1 MRPDGQF
8 FDLKKYSHLQ
18 RAIWKPGV
26 QSALMIVHQV
36 LPGQAKED
44 GFP

>member
-1 MRPDGQF
+1 MKLEHGFHHQRIG
-8 FDLKKYSHLQ
+8 KKLT
-18 RAIWKPGV
+18 GV